1 MDFQR
6 IDKNTVQCHMT
17 EEEMNEYGFEIED
30 FFTNQEKS
38 REFLEQIVERAE
50 EEVGYEVES
59 GMISM
64 QLMRL
69 PDNSLMITFSDR
81 GEDGLQNMLHHLQ
94 NLAGMIDE
102 SAIEA
107 VMNGLRDDLQS
118 DKNRS
123 DIQDVHMSENLD
135 SLAKIGKSNLSDEE
149 KRAAYQKHL
158 REIERITRENKK
170 KKLSTA
176 RIFQFS
182 TLHDLE
188 FFASTVSFN
197 KSVTSRVYKDKA
209 SGVYYLLIKKG
220 KLKVSEYNELSDYAK
235 EYANV
240 YSDQPYGEEYCKEHF
255 ECLIPKHALK
265 VLKEY

>member
-81 GEDGLQNMLHHLQ
+81 GEDGLHNMLHHLQ

-102 SAIEA
+102 SAVEA
-107 VMNGLRDDLQS
+107 IMNGLREDLQN
-118 DKNRS
+118 DRNRS
-123 DIQDVHMSENLD
+123 GNVHMSENLD
-135 SLAKIGKSNLSDEE
+135 ELNKIGKGGFLDEE
-149 KRAAYQKHL
+149 KRAAYQKHMK
-158 REIERITRENKK
+158 EIEKIAREKKK
-170 KKLSTA
+170 KKLLSA
-176 RIFQFS
+176 KLFRFNS
-182 TLHDLE
+182 LHDLE
-188 FFASTVSFN
+188 FFASTISYGRP
-197 KSVTSRVYKDKA
+197 VTSRLYKDKDA
-209 SGVYYLLIKKG
+209 GGYYLLIKRG
-220 KLKVSEYNELSDYAK
+220 KLKITDYNELCEYTK
-235 EYANV
+235 EYATLC
-240 YSDQPYGEEYCKEHF
+240 SDQPYTEQYCKEHF
-255 ECLIPKHALK
+255 ECLIQKHALK

>member
-81 GEDGLQNMLHHLQ
+81 GEEGLQGMLQHLQ

-102 SAIEA
+102 SAVEA
-107 VMNGLRDDLQS
+107 VMNSLKDDLS
-118 DKNRS
+118 DRNRPA
-123 DIQDVHMSENLD
+123 IPDVHMSENLD
-135 SLAKIGKSNLSDEE
+135 SLNKIGKSGLSDEE
-149 KRAAYQKHL
+149 KEPHTKNIL
-158 REIERITRENKK
+158 
-170 KKLSTA
+170 KKL
-176 RIFQFS
+176 RG
-182 TLHDLE
+182 LHVKVKKRSYCQPE
-188 FFASTVSFN
+188 FFSSTRYMTWSFLHLQ
-197 KSVTSRVYKDKA
+197 
-209 SGVYYLLIKKG
+209 LL
-220 KLKVSEYNELSDYAK
+220 LTNL
-235 EYANV
+235 
-240 YSDQPYGEEYCKEHF
+240 
-255 ECLIPKHALK
+255 
-265 VLKEY
+265 

>member
-81 GEDGLQNMLHHLQ
+81 GEDGLQGMLQHLQ

-102 SAIEA
+102 SAVEA
-107 VMNGLRDDLQS
+107 VMNSLKDDLS
-118 DKNRS
+118 DRNRPA
-123 DIQDVHMSENLD
+123 IPDVHMSENLD
-135 SLAKIGKSNLSDEE
+135 NLNKIGKSGLSDEE

-158 REIERITRENKK
+158 KEIERITRESKK
-170 KKLSTA
+170 KKLLSA
-176 RIFQFS
+176 RIFQFNS
-182 TLHDLE
+182 LRDLE
-188 FFASTVSFN
+188 FFASTVTLN
-197 KSVTSRVYKDKA
+197 KPVTSRVYKDKT
-209 SGVYYLLIKKG
+209 SGIYYLLIKKG
-220 KLKVSEYNELSDYAK
+220 KLKLSDYNELCDYAK
-235 EYANV
+235 EYATS
-240 YSDQPYGEEYCKEHF
+240 YGEQPYAEEYCKEHF

>member
-81 GEDGLQNMLHHLQ
+81 GEDGLQNMLQHLQ

-102 SAIEA
+102 SAVEA
-107 VMNGLRDDLQS
+107 IMNGLRDDFQS
-118 DKNRS
+118 DKNHS
-123 DIQDVHMSENLD
+123 DVQDVHMSENLD
-135 SLAKIGKSNLSDEE
+135 SLNKIGRSNLSDEE

-158 REIERITRENKK
+158 KEIERIARESKK
-170 KKLSTA
+170 KKLLSS
-176 RIFQFS
+176 RLFQFKS
-182 TLHDLE
+182 LHDLE
-188 FFASTVSFN
+188 FFASTISIN
-197 KSVTSRVYKDKA
+197 KPITSRVYKDKV
-209 SGVYYLLIKKG
+209 SGIYYLIIKKG
-220 KLKVSEYNELSDYAK
+220 KLKMSDYNELCDYAK
-235 EYANV
+235 EYAAS
-240 YSDQPYGEEYCKEHF
+240 YSDQQYSEEYCKEHF
-255 ECLIPKHALK
+255 ECLIPKHALT

>member
-81 GEDGLQNMLHHLQ
+81 GEDGLQGMIHHLQ

-102 SAIEA
+102 SAVEA
-107 VMNGLRDDLQS
+107 VMNGLRDDL

-123 DIQDVHMSENLD
+123 DAHDVHMSENLD
-135 SLAKIGKSNLSDEE
+135 SLSKIGRSDLSDEE
-149 KRAAYQKHL
+149 KRAAYQRHL
-158 REIERITRENKK
+158 RELERIANENKK
-170 KKLSTA
+170 KKLA
-176 RIFQFS
+176 VAKLFKFN

-188 FFASTVSFN
+188 FFASTISCN
-197 KSVTSRVYKDKA
+197 KPVTSRVYKDKA
-209 SGVYYLLIKKG
+209 LGVYYLLIKKG
-220 KLKVSEYNELSDYAK
+220 KLKASDYNKLCDYAK
-235 EYANV
+235 EYAIV
-240 YSDQPYGEEYCKEHF
+240 CQDQPYVEEYCKEHF
-255 ECLIPKHALK
+255 ECLIPKHALRI
-265 VLKEY
+265 LREY

>member
-17 EEEMNEYGFEIED
+17 EEEMNEYGFQIED

-64 QLMRL
+64 QLVRL
-69 PDNSLMITFSDR
+69 PDNSLMITFSDH
-81 GEDGLQNMLHHLQ
+81 GEDGLQNMLQHLQ

-107 VMNGLRDDLQS
+107 VMNGLRDDWQS
-118 DKNRS
+118 DKNHS

-135 SLAKIGKSNLSDEE
+135 SFNKIGKSNLSDEE
-149 KRAAYQKHL
+149 KRAAYQRHL
-158 REIERITRENKK
+158 KEIERITRESKK
-170 KKLSTA
+170 KKLLSA
-176 RIFQFS
+176 RLFKFGS
-182 TLHDLE
+182 LHDLE
-188 FFASTVSFN
+188 FFASTISFN
-197 KSVTSRVYKDKA
+197 RPVTSRVYKDKA
-209 SGVYYLLIKKG
+209 SGSYYLLIKKG
-220 KLKVSEYNELSDYAK
+220 KLKMSDYNELCEYAK
-235 EYANV
+235 EYAV
-240 YSDQPYGEEYCKEHF
+240 LYPDQPYVEEYCKEHF